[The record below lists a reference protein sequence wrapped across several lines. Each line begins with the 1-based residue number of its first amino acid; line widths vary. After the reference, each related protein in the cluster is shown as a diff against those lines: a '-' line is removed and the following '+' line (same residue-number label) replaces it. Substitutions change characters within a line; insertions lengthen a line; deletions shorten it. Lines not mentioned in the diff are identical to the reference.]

1 MREGPARKER
11 VMTLLR
17 DPEVRTEMRPIEDV
31 LEREAPVERPAPPRT
46 GRIHWLEWL
55 VAVAFLVGMSALAIW
70 MVSGEEGNVVVE
82 ESSPLVLSLR
92 LTQGVAYTPEFVGL
106 SGGDLPVI
114 ESSPLV
120 LGVRLTDGTVMI
132 PEYVGLSGGDLPVIE
147 SSALVL
153 GVRLT
158 DGTVFVPEYVGFN
171 GGDAPF
177 IESSPWI
184 LGPRHLEGVTYV
196 PAYVGSSESEVSPLH
211 P

>member
-1 MREGPARKER
+1 
-11 VMTLLR
+11 MTLLR
-17 DPEVRTEMRPIEDV
+17 DPEARIAMRPIEDV
-31 LEREAPVERPAPPRT
+31 LEREAPVERLEPPRT

-70 MVSGEEGNVVVE
+70 MVSGEEGNVAVE

-92 LTQGVAYTPEFVGL
+92 LTKGVAYTPEFVGL
-106 SGGDLPVI
+106 SGGDLPVV
-114 ESSPLV
+114 ESSP
-120 LGVRLTDGTVMI
+120 
-132 PEYVGLSGGDLPVIE
+132 
-147 SSALVL
+147 LVL

-171 GGDAPF
+171 GGDVPF

-196 PAYVGSSESEVSPLH
+196 PAYVGSSETEVPLT